1 MSVLRSKL
9 FWVCAV
15 LFILASGTSVFAYN
29 RAKSYAINE
38 LKSVIGDAPSL
49 PTPAPNA
56 APGAGKAQDDGILTG
71 NVQAWGGKERVNV
84 LLMGIDQRQGETDPG
99 YRTDTMMVLTLDPV
113 TLSAGM
119 LSVPRDLWVEIKGF
133 GYSRIN
139 TANQYGDAYKYPGG
153 GGPELARQTVQ
164 NVLGIPI
171 HFYGRVNF
179 TSFEDLIDRVGGVT
193 VDVPKDI
200 YDKEYPTENFG
211 TEVFSI
217 TKGIHTLDGATALKY
232 SRTRHG
238 ADDFERARRQQQ
250 VILAVREKLKN
261 PQILAGLAAQ
271 APEIISNL
279 NQSIKTNMSVDQMMQ
294 LAALAQ
300 KVDLKNIKSAVLD
313 DNYTELA
320 LTQTDPPQAV
330 QIPIRSKIAEL
341 KTSFFSAPVNSAAE
355 AQNNPSSVA
364 TAVAPDWK
372 REGARIAVLNGTLT
386 AGLAQRVAD
395 TLKEQGFNVVRVGN
409 APGNK
414 FDFATTQITDYTGKN
429 ATVHALEDAL
439 KVPNAAEQRV
449 VNPTAPEDIVLILG
463 GDFKMP

>member
-1 MSVLRSKL
+1 MSVLKSKL
-9 FWVCAV
+9 FWICAV
-15 LFILASGTSVFAYN
+15 LFVLASATSVFAYN

-38 LKSVIGDAPSL
+38 FDQSFAAPIAL
-49 PTPAPNA
+49 PTRAPNTT
-56 APGAGKAQDDGILTG
+56 PGAVSAQDDILNTS
-71 NVQAWGGKERVNV
+71 VQPWTGKERVNV

-99 YRTDTMMVLTLDPV
+99 YRTDTMIVLTLDPV

-133 GYSRIN
+133 GFNRIN
-139 TANQYGDAYKYPGG
+139 TANQFGDAYKYPGG

-164 NVLGIPI
+164 TVLGIPI

-179 TSFEDLIDRVGGVT
+179 TAFEDLIDRVGGVS

-200 YDKEYPTENFG
+200 YDTDYPTENFG

-217 TKGIHTLDGATALKY
+217 TKGIHNLDGVTALKY
-232 SRTRHG
+232 ARTRHG
-238 ADDFERARRQQQ
+238 NNDFDRARRQQQ
-250 VILAVREKLKN
+250 IILAVREKLKN

-271 APEIISNL
+271 APDIIANL
-279 NQSIKTNMSVDQMMQ
+279 SQSVKTNMSVDQMMQ

-330 QIPIRSKIAEL
+330 QIPIRNKIAEL
-341 KTSFFSAPVNSAAE
+341 KTSFFSAPVNSAPE
-355 AQNNPSSVA
+355 VVNNPSSVA
-364 TAVAPDWK
+364 AAVAPDWK

-395 TLKEQGFNVVRVGN
+395 TLKDQGFDVVRVGN

-414 FDFATTQITDYTGKN
+414 FDYAITQVTDYTGKS

-439 KVPNAAEQRV
+439 KVPNANEQRV
-449 VNPTAPEDIVLILG
+449 LNPTAPEDIVLILG
-463 GDFKMP
+463 ADYK